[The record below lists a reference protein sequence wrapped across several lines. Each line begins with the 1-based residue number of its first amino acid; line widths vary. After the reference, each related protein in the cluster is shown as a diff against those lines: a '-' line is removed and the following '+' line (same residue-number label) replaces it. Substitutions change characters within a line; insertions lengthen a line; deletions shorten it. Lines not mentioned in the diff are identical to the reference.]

1 MSLRKKPTRTD
12 KRVAARQADERHS
25 HGFAPLEGRD
35 WVPVTDLAPSSFRMM
50 LVMRMEDSN
59 GRQDGRITN
68 LLWKAKSHQRQ
79 MEVNEKGDERRPRF
93 SRDMLENKGVIF

>member
-1 MSLRKKPTRTD
+1 
-12 KRVAARQADERHS
+12 
-25 HGFAPLEGRD
+25 
-35 WVPVTDLAPSSFRMM
+35 
-50 LVMRMEDSN
+50 MEDSN